1 MVSRSSATVSEQ
13 KESTG
18 LIARLGL
25 AALCL
30 VAAFSYRA
38 SVSLIPTGIWEDAFL
53 LGLAALF
60 LAIAVAARRR
70 PNLHKYW
77 EIPFAFFVFTIA
89 GFAADVSVSPIQQ
102 GFVRGVLHEAPTT
115 NNPLASTVMGTV
127 LVQVFSTLCIVVPI
141 VLLTKASGGNLSSIF
156 ICKAKNQVGLFVGLI
171 GFAAFFFLA
180 ARGRTASFF
189 PNSGVTFSQFLALS
203 PALIV
208 LVLQRPAGRA
218 VVPRA
223 VPQEVREVLR
233 SVALKHPRGGDL
245 HLLPRPGPVRPA
257 PAAVPGL
264 HTGARAGV
272 WLFDA
277 KVGEHPRSGNPP
289 RRLRHPDLPGLPF
302 VRVYLTAVSF
312 RCRPRTPVCACSSIG

>member
-77 EIPFAFFVFTIA
+77 EIPFAFFVFMIA

-208 LVLQRPAGRA
+208 LVLCNGLREELWFRGLFLKKYEKFFGRWPSNILAA
-218 VVPRA
+218 VIFTSFHVQVQYA
-223 VPQEVREVLR
+223 
-233 SVALKHPRGGDL
+233 L
-245 HLLPRPGPVRPA
+245 HLLPFLGFTLVLGLVFGYLMQKSGSILGPA
-257 PAAVPGL
+257 IL
-264 HTGARAGV
+264 HAGSDIPIF
-272 WLFDA
+272 LA
-277 KVGEHPRSGNPP
+277 
-289 RRLRHPDLPGLPF
+289 
-302 VRVYLTAVSF
+302 YLSYVS
-312 RCRPRTPVCACSSIG
+312 T